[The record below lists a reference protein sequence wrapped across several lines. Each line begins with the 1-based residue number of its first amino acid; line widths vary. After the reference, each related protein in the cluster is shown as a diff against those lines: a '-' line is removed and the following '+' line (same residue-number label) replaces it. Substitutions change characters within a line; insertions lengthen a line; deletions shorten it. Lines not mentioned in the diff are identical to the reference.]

1 MAHKINLQIFL
12 QQAQNMYYFKKI
24 LSNPSIMAHKIKIS
38 IICYKSGILK
48 LVDVHYNDMYFF
60 SKHTTIINDNFLH
73 SVGIIWTNNAICQK
87 IICTSHYFCSLSLS
101 LFIYIYIYISWIT
114 KLVNIHYKSW
124 IPKLIQMPHRMH

>member
-1 MAHKINLQIFL
+1 
-12 QQAQNMYYFKKI
+12 MYYFKKI

-101 LFIYIYIYISWIT
+101 LSLYIYKYIYIYIYIYIKVGSQNWWIYTT
-114 KLVNIHYKSW
+114 KVGFQNW
-124 IPKLIQMPHRMH
+124 FRCLIECIKEHT